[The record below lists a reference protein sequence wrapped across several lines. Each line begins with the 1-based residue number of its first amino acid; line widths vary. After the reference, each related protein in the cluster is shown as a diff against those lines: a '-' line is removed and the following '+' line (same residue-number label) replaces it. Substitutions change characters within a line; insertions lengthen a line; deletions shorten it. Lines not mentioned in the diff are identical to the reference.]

1 MMPGLVDPLAPLDHL
16 AIVQVLVPGLL
27 VGTLAMVPGIH
38 LVHVQVMVHGMLDW
52 HHLALA
58 NVVVFGML
66 KWLVGHLA
74 FAHMVVPL
82 LGWLVGLGLGS
93 ESDILLAALV
103 AAPLMCKVHGQVVA
117 GLVVPGHVHCLV
129 GDVVADTVGLVDHL
143 GPLALLDHLAIV
155 QVLVPGLLVGT
166 LAMVPGVH
174 LAHVQAMVHGML
186 DWHHLAL
193 ANVVVFGMLKWLVGN
208 LAFAHM
214 VVPLLGWLVGLGLG
228 SESEILLAAVVAAP
242 LMCKVHGQV
251 VAGLVVPGHVHC
263 LVGDVVAD
271 TLGLVVV
278 LVVDHLSLALG

>member
-1 MMPGLVDPLAPLDHL
+1 MMPGLVDPL

-103 AAPLMCKVHGQVVA
+103 AVQSPWPSGGWFGSAWPRAL
-117 GLVVPGHVHCLV
+117 PG
-129 GDVVADTVGLVDHL
+129 G
-143 GPLALLDHLAIV
+143 
-155 QVLVPGLLVGT
+155 
-166 LAMVPGVH
+166 
-174 LAHVQAMVHGML
+174 
-186 DWHHLAL
+186 
-193 ANVVVFGMLKWLVGN
+193 
-208 LAFAHM
+208 
-214 VVPLLGWLVGLGLG
+214 
-228 SESEILLAAVVAAP
+228 
-242 LMCKVHGQV
+242 
-251 VAGLVVPGHVHC
+251 
-263 LVGDVVAD
+263 
-271 TLGLVVV
+271 
-278 LVVDHLSLALG
+278 